1 MCALCCG
8 NCVPLVPPFYCLMCV
23 MSLTKTYVKQ
33 GGNIRK
39 SKVTAPIIVSPPLA
53 EEVERELT
61 VEEEQTPVLEIT

>member
-1 MCALCCG
+1 MEFNLDRRIH
-8 NCVPLVPPFYCLMCV
+8 
-23 MSLTKTYVKQ
+23 KTYVKQ